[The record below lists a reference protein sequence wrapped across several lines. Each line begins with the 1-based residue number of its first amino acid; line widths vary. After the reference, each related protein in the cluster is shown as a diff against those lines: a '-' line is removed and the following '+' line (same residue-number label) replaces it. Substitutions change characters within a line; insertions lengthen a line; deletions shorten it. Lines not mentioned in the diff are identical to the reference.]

1 MRRISSRQ
9 RANAAL
15 LLGTAAVAIAIG
27 GTAGALPGK
36 GRVDSGDVRNN
47 NLRSKDLRN
56 GRAVARADLV
66 ADQQTRWALVDGTGE
81 EILAQS
87 GGITID
93 LAVSDSSFGYYVLDF
108 GADLRGRP
116 LLASVAGTST
126 GIAAAATNCGGAPQG
141 VSCPGGISD
150 PRHAIITTHPSG
162 GPHDFYVALL
172 AR

>member
-15 LLGTAAVAIAIG
+15 LLGAAAVVIAIG

-36 GRVDSGDVRNN
+36 GRIDSGDVRNN

-56 GRAVARADLV
+56 GLAVKRADLV
-66 ADQQTRWALVDGTGE
+66 ADQQSRWALVDGTGE

-87 GGITID
+87 GGITINRT
-93 LAVSDSSFGYYVLDF
+93 VSDDTFGYYVLDF

-116 LLASVAGTST
+116 LLATVSGTST
-126 GIAAAATNCGGAPQG
+126 GVAAAATNCGGTPQG
-141 VSCPGGISD
+141 VNCPGGISD
-150 PRHAIITTHPSG
+150 PRHAIVTTHPSG
-162 GPHDFYVALL
+162 GPHDFYVVLL
-172 AR
+172 PK

>member
-15 LLGTAAVAIAIG
+15 LLAAAAVAIAIG

-47 NLRSKDLRN
+47 TLRSKDLRD
-56 GRAVARADLV
+56 GRAVGRPDLV

-81 EILAQS
+81 TILAQS

-93 LAVSDSSFGYYVLDF
+93 TVSSDSNAGYYILDF
-108 GADLRGRP
+108 GMDLRGRA
-116 LLASVAGTST
+116 LIASLGGSTAGMSAT
-126 GIAAAATNCGGAPQG
+126 ATNCGGGSQG
-141 VSCPGGISD
+141 VNCPGVPSD
-150 PRHAIITTHPSG
+150 PRYAIVTTHPSG
-162 GPHDFYVALL
+162 GPHDFYIVLL
-172 AR
+172 PR